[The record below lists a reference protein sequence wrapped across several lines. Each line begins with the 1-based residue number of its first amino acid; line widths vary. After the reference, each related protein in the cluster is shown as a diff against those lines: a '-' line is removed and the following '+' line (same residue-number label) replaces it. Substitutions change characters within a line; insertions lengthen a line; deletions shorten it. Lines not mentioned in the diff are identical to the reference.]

1 MIDLLLGFI
10 LLLLIESVIRL
21 WVLFLKIRRHSVIF
35 LKQLL
40 DFLAPNIIII
50 AIQLLAFQDVRDNIF
65 AAIELSTIKFIIFYF
80 NHI

>member
-1 MIDLLLGFI
+1 MIDLLLGFV
-10 LLLLIESVIRL
+10 LLVLIESVIRL

-50 AIQLLAFQDVRDNIF
+50 AIQLLAF
-65 AAIELSTIKFIIFYF
+65 
-80 NHI
+80 